1 MVEYRPYQKEI
12 IKRGSEVLREHGF
25 VYLAME
31 VRTGKTLTS
40 LGIAEEVGAENVLFL
55 TKKKAISSIT
65 NDSNMLCP
73 SYVLFVLNYES
84 IHRLPD
90 VRWDL
95 IICDEAH

>member
-73 SYVLFVLNYES
+73 SYVS
-84 IHRLPD
+84 ISYPTTRACTGCLT
-90 VRWDL
+90 L
-95 IICDEAH
+95 GGT

>member
-12 IKRGSEVLREHGF
+12 IKRGAEVLREHGF

-40 LGIAEEVGAENVLFL
+40 LGIAEDVGAENVLFL

-73 SYVLFVLNYES
+73 SYVSFRFQLRE
-84 IHRLPD
+84 HAP
-90 VRWDL
+90 
-95 IICDEAH
+95 AA